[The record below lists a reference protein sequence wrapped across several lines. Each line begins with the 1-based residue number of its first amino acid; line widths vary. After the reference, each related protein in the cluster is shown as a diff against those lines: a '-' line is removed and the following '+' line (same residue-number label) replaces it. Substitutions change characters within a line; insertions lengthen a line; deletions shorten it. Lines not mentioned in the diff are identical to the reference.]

1 MGFKV
6 GDKVRIKETSGVYSH
21 TGTFANEGVLVE
33 PIDDTYEYR
42 INAKGFVFP
51 VDGDEIELVEQEEG
65 E

>member
-21 TGTFANEGVLVE
+21 TGAFANDGVLVE
-33 PIDDTYEYR
+33 PIGEEYEHR

-51 VDGDEIELVEQEEG
+51 IDGDEIELIEEVG